1 MFSVVILTY
10 NEENNLQS
18 CLDSIK
24 WCKDIVVID
33 SYSVDRTIEI
43 ANKNGVRVY
52 QNKFLNFGA
61 QRNFGNKKVKSKWV
75 FHLDADE
82 HFNIDLK
89 EECEL
94 VIQKYQ
100 FGAFMVPSKMMLY
113 NKWIKYASSYPVYQ
127 MRFHCIGDA
136 NFMQKG
142 HGQQET
148 DLKKGLGFLKT
159 PYKHFSYQKGMTSW
173 LLKHVEYAKEEA
185 VEFKNDNE
193 KIKIQNFFSKNNLK
207 RRREIKRLSSKV
219 PLKPLL
225 RFLYFYIFKMGFRDG
240 KVGYEY
246 CKMQFVFEAMIGL
259 KLFELH
265 QNRKG
270 IKS

>member
-1 MFSVVILTY
+1 MFSIVILTY

-24 WCKDIVVID
+24 WCEDIVVID
-33 SYSVDRTIEI
+33 SYSVDRTVEI
-43 ANKNGVRVY
+43 AKNNGAKVY
-52 QNKFLNFGA
+52 QNKFSNFGD

-82 HFNIDLK
+82 HFNSDLK
-89 EECEL
+89 GECESA
-94 VIQKYQ
+94 IKKYQ
-100 FGAFMVPSKMMLY
+100 FGAFMVPSKMMLF
-113 NKWIKYASSYPVYQ
+113 NKWIKYASSYPVFQ
-127 MRFHCIGDA
+127 MRFHRIGDA

-148 DLKKGLGFLKT
+148 DLKKGIGFFKI
-159 PYKHFSYQKGMTSW
+159 PYKHFAFEKGISNW
-173 LLKHVEYAKEEA
+173 LLKHVIYAQEEA
-185 VEFKNDNE
+185 IESKNSNT
-193 KIKIQNFFSKNNLK
+193 KITLGNLFSKNSLK
-207 RRREIKRLSSKV
+207 RRREIKRLSYKV
-219 PLKPLL
+219 PFKPLL

-246 CKMQFVFEAMIGL
+246 CKMQFIFEAMIDI

-265 QNRKG
+265 QNKKE